1 MRHLAFSARGTAR
14 FDSVFSAA
22 VLASLAW
29 ILVSCSESPS
39 KSEDSGSDEVRAGT
53 GRIFAS
59 VSAAGEV
66 VVLDEQSH
74 MQLGAIPVGKGPA
87 IVVGTPDRSKI
98 YSANWGDDTVSAI
111 DAEALSAHSI
121 SMPGRPYVIAISP
134 DGQRLYAGCSVTNE
148 IVVIDTADDSLL
160 RRFAMP
166 ELPASIIVS
175 ADGAT
180 LYVATLGSVI
190 PGIGQ
195 PGTIM
200 AISSETGETE
210 REPIEVGS
218 VPAWITMRP
227 DGRKVYTLNFL
238 SDDISVVDT
247 QRWMVE
253 ATIEMGTGTQSII
266 GNVTPD
272 GSTLYVTNFGTAEL
286 VAIDTATNR
295 IVRTIALDGK
305 PVGVNFNADGSR
317 VYVTDFGTQ
326 SIGQNPLIG
335 LEYLLTGVYNGG
347 GAGQVRA
354 FDTEGGTPVGATAS
368 TGPGATSVIVRP
380 ARMAD

>member
-1 MRHLAFSARGTAR
+1 MVATMRHFSMI
-14 FDSVFSAA
+14 SAA
-22 VLASLAW
+22 LLTLSAPLFA
-29 ILVSCSESPS
+29 SCSDSSSGP
-39 KSEDSGSDEVRAGT
+39 EDSGTQPVGAAS

-66 VVLDEQSH
+66 VVLDEESH
-74 MQLGAIPVGKGPA
+74 QQVGAIPVGKGPA
-87 IVVGTPDRSKI
+87 ILVGTPDRSKL

-111 DAEALSAHSI
+111 DAEALSAHAI
-121 SMPGRPYVIAISP
+121 AMPGRPYVIAISP
-134 DGQRLYAGCSVTNE
+134 DGKRLYAGCSGTNE
-148 IVVIDTADDSLL
+148 IVVIDTADDTVL
-160 RRFAMP
+160 RSFVMP

-190 PGIGQ
+190 PGIGA
-195 PGTIM
+195 PGSIM
-200 AISSETGETE
+200 AVSAEDGEVE
-210 REPIEVGS
+210 REPIAVGN

-247 QRWMVE
+247 ASWKVE

-272 GSTLYVTNFGTAEL
+272 GSTLYVTNFGSAEL
-286 VAIDTATNR
+286 VAIDTSTNQ
-295 IVRTIALDGK
+295 ITRTTKLDGK
-305 PVGVNFNADGSR
+305 PVGVHFNADGSR

-326 SIGQNPLIG
+326 SIGQNPLVG

-347 GAGQVRA
+347 GTGQVRA
-354 FDTEGGTPVGATAS
+354 FDTASGAPVGAIAS

-380 ARMAD
+380 AQAD